1 MPRDIGE
8 AAKIHQLGS
17 AVLLIL
23 LFLISVNW
31 NILIDAM
38 FYCLHSLSEL
48 KCRQQV
54 FNNEN

>member
-1 MPRDIGE
+1 MSKV
-8 AAKIHQLGS
+8 AKIHQRGS

-31 NILIDAM
+31 KILIDAM

-54 FNNEN
+54 FTTAN